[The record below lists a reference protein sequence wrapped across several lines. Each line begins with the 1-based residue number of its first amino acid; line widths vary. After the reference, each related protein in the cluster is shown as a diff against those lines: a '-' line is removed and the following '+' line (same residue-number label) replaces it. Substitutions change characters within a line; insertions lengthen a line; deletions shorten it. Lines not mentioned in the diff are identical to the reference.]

1 MSYEVSQQTQ
11 RLYGAY
17 AVLGELVRDSIGRL
31 DTDFHV
37 LSAAKQLVH
46 AEYLHSAELDR
57 RRRVAA
63 GSAPPGVPSID
74 HEEHQD

>member
-11 RLYGAY
+11 RLDVTY
-17 AVLGELVRDSIGRL
+17 AVLVGLVRDSIGRL

-46 AEYLHSAELDR
+46 AEYLRSVELDG

-63 GSAPPGVPSID
+63 GSAPPAVPSID